1 MKKNLESNEA
11 FLERMIKEFDT
22 WQDGKKK
29 ERVALVVIQDETG
42 KTSVECFGDN
52 RGKSPLLRFI
62 GRMVGVVA
70 CSPSGSWF
78 KAISS
83 SFFKSARG
91 RSLRV
96 AMLQPISKGLDMIH
110 HIPKCVLSSSSDI
123 ERPTS
128 SISMSL

>member
-70 CSPSGSWF
+70 NRDGLY
-78 KAISS
+78 KAV
-83 SFFKSARG
+83 
-91 RSLRV
+91 LMV
-96 AMLQPISKGLDMIH
+96 AKFACKMRNRKA
-110 HIPKCVLSSSSDI
+110 KKNAANK
-123 ERPTS
+123 
-128 SISMSL
+128 

>member
-29 ERVALVVIQDETG
+29 ERFALVVIQDETG

-62 GRMVGVVA
+62 GRMVGIVA
-70 CSPSGSWF
+70 NRDGLYEAVLMVAKFACKMRNR
-78 KAISS
+78 KA
-83 SFFKSARG
+83 KHEAR
-91 RSLRV
+91 
-96 AMLQPISKGLDMIH
+96 K
-110 HIPKCVLSSSSDI
+110 
-123 ERPTS
+123 
-128 SISMSL
+128 

>member
-11 FLERMIKEFDT
+11 FLERMKKEFDT

-62 GRMVGVVA
+62 GIMSGGLASCEALYNSAVLMVKFA
-70 CSPSGSWF
+70 T
-78 KAISS
+78 KIRNRKEKENAAD
-83 SFFKSARG
+83 K
-91 RSLRV
+91 
-96 AMLQPISKGLDMIH
+96 
-110 HIPKCVLSSSSDI
+110 
-123 ERPTS
+123 
-128 SISMSL
+128 